1 MDDSSHWIEE
11 YKINLNSYPLQ
22 AAQLGGLEVLSVA
35 DNIHAKSKGQTK
47 EGAND
52 PLTNADLKSHCA
64 MEQGLK
70 RIFPKVKIISEEDVH
85 ADCAEASHFEL
96 DPTVIDEDV
105 HLPDELLVGADD
117 VTVWIDPLDATQE
130 YTGKENPTF
139 QFKRPFLSMQL
150 FLLNLFFCF
159 HFQNLYFNMLR
170 QWCVWRFVVNRSS
183 ESFTT
188 PFHR

>member
-1 MDDSSHWIEE
+1 M
-11 YKINLNSYPLQ
+11 
-22 AAQLGGLEVLSVA
+22 LSVA
-35 DNIHAKSKGQTK
+35 DNIHTKSKGQTK

-85 ADCAEASHFEL
+85 ADCSEASHFEL

-105 HLPDELLVGADD
+105 HLPDEFLVGTDD

-130 YTGKENPTF
+130 YTGKKKNIKHFT
-139 QFKRPFLSMQL
+139 
-150 FLLNLFFCF
+150 LN
-159 HFQNLYFNMLR
+159 
-170 QWCVWRFVVNRSS
+170 
-183 ESFTT
+183 
-188 PFHR
+188 